1 MKRILKFSGLGTGC
15 MLILLAGFYL
25 LYPWI
30 NEDAY
35 HQIVDSHGMADP
47 SFQADRDYIGQEFE
61 DLASRIEELRAS
73 EQHLNRL
80 VDSLTAVNQDLQE
93 RLGITDSAT
102 SSGAVQVSERSE
114 IANAQR
120 GDRKS

>member
-1 MKRILKFSGLGTGC
+1 MKRTLKISGLYTGC

-35 HQIVDSHGMADP
+35 HQIVDSHVTADP

-73 EQHLNRL
+73 EQHLNGL
-80 VDSLTAVNQDLQE
+80 VDSVTAGHTQQPEQLEMTAEESQH
-93 RLGITDSAT
+93 
-102 SSGAVQVSERSE
+102 
-114 IANAQR
+114 
-120 GDRKS
+120 